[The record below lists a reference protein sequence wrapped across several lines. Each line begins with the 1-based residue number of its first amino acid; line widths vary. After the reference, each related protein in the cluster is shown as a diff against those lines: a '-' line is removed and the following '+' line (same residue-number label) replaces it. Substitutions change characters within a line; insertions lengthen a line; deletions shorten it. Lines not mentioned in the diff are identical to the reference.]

1 MTSQKGGDLSV
12 KQVSGKAGI
21 KQFVDAVR
29 PLYADDAAW
38 WPPLMFER
46 LGVLDPKKNPYFDHA
61 DAAFWVA
68 TRNSRPVGRI
78 SAQVDQLAQ
87 ESHGPGTGAGTGH
100 FGFPDTIDDPAVFD
114 ALIGTAE
121 NWLKDRGMTRSVGPF
136 NLSVNEECGLL
147 VEGFEHP
154 ARIMTGH
161 ARPHTAGH
169 LERHGYAKAVDT
181 LAYDL
186 DVTREFPEQAQKILG
201 RARAQKRLT
210 LKRVHK
216 KTFNEDLL
224 TAIDIFNDAWRNN
237 WGYIPMTDAEIAKMG
252 ANLKPFV
259 HEESLV
265 IAYWD
270 GKPSAFM
277 FAIPDI
283 NEAIADF
290 DGRLLPFNWVKALR
304 RLILSAPS
312 RCRVP
317 LMGVRQEFQNG
328 LPGMLMA
335 MLLIETIRADS
346 TRYIG
351 YKRAELSWVLEGNTG
366 LTRILDMI
374 GCTLYKRYRLYEKTL
389 IPS

>member
-1 MTSQKGGDLSV
+1 MTSTDGSDLRIE
-12 KQVSGKAGI
+12 QVSGKAGM
-21 KQFVDAVR
+21 KAFVNAAR
-29 PLYADDAAW
+29 PVYADDPAW
-38 WPPLMFER
+38 WPPLMVER
-46 LGVLDPKKNPYFDHA
+46 MGVLDPKKNPYFEHA
-61 DAAFWVA
+61 EAAFWIA
-68 TRNSRPVGRI
+68 TRNGEPVGRI
-78 SAQVDQLAQ
+78 SAQVDELSQHA
-87 ESHGPGTGAGTGH
+87 HTPGTGKGTGH
-100 FGFPDTIDDPAVFD
+100 FGFPDSVDDPIVFD
-114 ALIGTAE
+114 ALITTAE
-121 NWLKDRGMTRSVGPF
+121 SWLKERGMTRSVGPF

-147 VEGFEHP
+147 VDGFEHP
-154 ARIMTGH
+154 PRIMMTH
-161 ARPHTAGH
+161 ARAYTAGY

-186 DVTREFPEQAQKILG
+186 DVTKEFPEKAQKILA
-201 RARAQKRLT
+201 RARAQERLT
-210 LKRVHK
+210 LKRVSK

-224 TAIDIFNDAWRNN
+224 IAINIFNDAWRNN

-259 HEESLV
+259 HEESLM
-265 IAYWD
+265 IASWD
-270 GKPSAFM
+270 GKPAAFM

-290 DGRLLPFNWVKALR
+290 DGKLLPFNWIKALR
-304 RLILSAPS
+304 RLLLGAPS

-346 TRYIG
+346 TKIIG
-351 YKRAELSWVLEGNTG
+351 YTRAELSWVLEGNTG

-374 GCTLYKRYRLYEKTL
+374 GCVLYKRYRLYEKTL
-389 IPS
+389 A